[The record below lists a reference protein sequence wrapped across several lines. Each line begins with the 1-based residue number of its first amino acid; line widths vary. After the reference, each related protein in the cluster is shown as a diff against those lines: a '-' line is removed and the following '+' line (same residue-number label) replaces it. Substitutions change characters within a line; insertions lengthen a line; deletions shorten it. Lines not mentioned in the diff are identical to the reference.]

1 MEKREKLSNFSD
13 DKSRVKESRRSKP
26 SRYSQ
31 EEQGTCGQVCEV
43 TDYWETWAGQKS
55 ERGLGSLRRVP
66 AQDKEL
72 KARQTEG
79 DEDRQKHLC
88 SHPSLFAHWNV
99 TPVLGL
105 TAPLSGNRGNAKCS
119 RQRCL
124 GCTQGCT
131 ASEFGLTV
139 HKAWYQWGFH
149 TENSPCSLRFLV
161 NTEPRAGRQNW
172 WQQSADV
179 SYFNSS
185 GDSNLSIRSEKF
197 RPGKPFQSQP
207 CFKSI

>member
-1 MEKREKLSNFSD
+1 MTKAGWKNPGGANPADTVRRNKAHVDRSVRWQTTERRELDRK
-13 DKSRVKESRRSKP
+13 VKE
-26 SRYSQ
+26 
-31 EEQGTCGQVCEV
+31 VWEV
-43 TDYWETWAGQKS
+43 WGGYLHK
-55 ERGLGSLRRVP
+55 
-66 AQDKEL
+66 DKEL

-79 DEDRQKHLC
+79 EEESVFHEDRQKHLC
-88 SHPSLFAHWNV
+88 SHPSLFTHWNV

-105 TAPLSGNRGNAKCS
+105 TAPLSGNRGYAKCS

-149 TENSPCSLRFLV
+149 TESSPCSLRFLI